1 MFPNAKVYHDGSHY
15 IAIPETTVKKKRK
28 KARRPEEQ
36 VAVTITEDGV
46 KPAREISEKEQS
58 DEQKDLQ
65 YLVDIG
71 LIDEEEIKEMPA
83 NRSIIEQN
91 KPISYMS
98 RTDIFNT
105 VYEENKN
112 LPRMKLRGKL
122 CSALR
127 PYFKDKTETDLFIDV
142 NLMRI
147 RKNVNSR
154 KNRAWRKARL
164 AEFNYFCTFTYD
176 STKVTEEEFQRKL
189 KRLLANLNYRRQ
201 WTYMGVW
208 ERGSK
213 TERLHFHALVHV
225 PENQMVGEFTEVKDY
240 NTEKHC
246 MQTQLVNSYFGE
258 RFGRTTFEPIEPQ
271 ELDFSLNYIL
281 KYIEKSGEKIV
292 YSRGLFMYFQSD
304 IMDDDVIMKMSNPNP
319 EYKNEK
325 YILFDNFTCM
335 DEGEIIG
342 QVSSE
347 TIRKLRHTNK

>member
-15 IAIPETTVKKKRK
+15 IGIPEITVKKKGK
-28 KARRPEEQ
+28 KPRRPEEE
-36 VAVTITEDGV
+36 VAVTVTSEGI
-46 KPAREISEKEQS
+46 KPAKEISEKERT
-58 DEQKDLQ
+58 DIQKDID
-65 YLVDIG
+65 YLVEIG
-71 LIDEEEIKEMPA
+71 LIDEEKSEQKPA
-83 NRSIIEQN
+83 YKSIIEQN
-91 KPISYMS
+91 KPVTYMS
-98 RTDIFNT
+98 RTEIFNKT
-105 VYEENKN
+105 YEENKH
-112 LPRMKLRGKL
+112 LPRNKLRGKL

-127 PYFKDKTETDLFIDV
+127 PYFKDKAATDYFVTD

-176 STKVTEEEFQRKL
+176 DKKVTEDEFKSKL
-189 KRLLANLNYRRQ
+189 SKALRNLAVRRG
-201 WTYMGVW
+201 WRYMGVW
-208 ERGSK
+208 ERGAK
-213 TERLHFHALVHV
+213 TDRLHFHSLVHV
-225 PENQMVGEFTEVKDY
+225 PEGQMVGEFVEVKDY
-240 NTEKHC
+240 NTEKHR
-246 MQTQLVNSYFGE
+246 MQTQLVNSYFAE
-258 RFGRTTFEPIEPQ
+258 RFGRTTFEELAPQ

-304 IMDDDVIMKMSNPNP
+304 IFEEDIIMQMSNPNP

-342 QVSSE
+342 PACSE

>member
-1 MFPNAKVYHDGSHY
+1 
-15 IAIPETTVKKKRK
+15 
-28 KARRPEEQ
+28 
-36 VAVTITEDGV
+36 
-46 KPAREISEKEQS
+46 
-58 DEQKDLQ
+58 
-65 YLVDIG
+65 
-71 LIDEEEIKEMPA
+71 
-83 NRSIIEQN
+83 
-91 KPISYMS
+91 
-98 RTDIFNT
+98 
-105 VYEENKN
+105 
-112 LPRMKLRGKL
+112 
-122 CSALR
+122 
-127 PYFKDKTETDLFIDV
+127 
-142 NLMRI
+142 MRL

-176 STKVTEEEFQRKL
+176 SKKVTEEEFKKKL

-208 ERGSK
+208 ERGGK

-225 PENQMVGEFTEVKDY
+225 PEGQMVGEFTEIKDY

-246 MQTQLVNSYFGE
+246 MQTQLVNSYFVE

-304 IMDDDVIMKMSNPNP
+304 ILDDDVIMKMSNPNP

-325 YILFDNFTCM
+325 YILFDNFTCI